1 MFPKRQQGFTLLEVL
16 LAGFILFLTIATMT
30 MVYRGA
36 LLSSSK
42 AEQSLQMS
50 AAVLPVREVISDG
63 FRNGD
68 FSLSGSGEGTYGQY
82 SYTWEAYLD
91 STGKAES
98 TIPEFGSQN
107 RMYEFKLWRVEMTL
121 TDGPRYRNY
130 EFRELSW

>member
-50 AAVLPVREVISDG
+50 AAVLPVRQIITTG
-63 FRNGD
+63 FREAD
-68 FSLSGSGEGTYGQY
+68 FAEQRSGEGQYGNVVFLWTASLVQIGRPPSVVQEDMSMDGEIEY
-82 SYTWEAYLD
+82 
-91 STGKAES
+91 
-98 TIPEFGSQN
+98 F
-107 RMYEFKLWRVEMTL
+107 LWRVNMRLTL
-121 TDGPRYRNY
+121 GSVCRQYTFS
-130 EFRELSW
+130 EVSW

>member
-50 AAVLPVREVISDG
+50 AAVLPVRQIIADEVRKNSHLE
-63 FRNGD
+63 
-68 FSLSGSGEGTYGQY
+68 SVSGEGVFGDI
-82 SYTWEAYLD
+82 SYRWESSRTHIGLPSAILQEDSGLNDDLRYYLVQVD
-91 STGKAES
+91 VYFQIES
-98 TIPEFGSQN
+98 AT
-107 RMYEFKLWRVEMTL
+107 
-121 TDGPRYRNY
+121 RNY
-130 EFRELSW
+130 QFRELAW

>member
-1 MFPKRQQGFTLLEVL
+1 MSPRQQQGFTLLEVL
-16 LAGFILFLTIATMT
+16 LAGFILFLTIVTMS

-42 AEQSLQMS
+42 ADASLQMS
-50 AAVLPVREVISDG
+50 AAVLPVREIISDG

-82 SYTWEAYLD
+82 SYSWEAYLD
-91 STGKAES
+91 STGMKES
-98 TIPEFGSQN
+98 SIPEFGYQN
-107 RMYEFKLWRVEMTL
+107 RVYEFKLWRVEMIL
-121 TDGPRYRNY
+121 TDGSRYRNY

>member
-1 MFPKRQQGFTLLEVL
+1 MSPRQQQGFTLLEVL
-16 LAGFILFLTIATMT
+16 LAGFILFLTIVTMS

-42 AEQSLQMS
+42 ADASLQMS
-50 AAVLPVREVISDG
+50 AAVLPVREIISDG

-82 SYTWEAYLD
+82 SYSWEAYLD
-91 STGKAES
+91 STGMTES
-98 TIPEFGSQN
+98 SIPEFGYQN
-107 RMYEFKLWRVEMTL
+107 RVYEFKLWRVEMIL
-121 TDGPRYRNY
+121 TDGSRYRNY